1 VIEDVASWIRSN
13 GNEATASAFHL
24 AAKPRPAFQ
33 DFVRRWSIPALASI
47 AMTVSFV
54 WLTLDR
60 IHKASGV
67 KYDLASDVTSIQQSA
82 APVLK
87 IDQTFASKKGR
98 YSDYPPDVLDTS
110 FRVPLGGTCVVEGEA
125 TLTNW
130 RTDLEI
136 NVHGR
141 RPLTAAEETEAS
153 YAHSVLVGGHR
164 FFDSYQG
171 NIWYWTSSHGKIVH
185 FRLRFHNELSAPTA
199 WLEMRVWNM
208 SDDAARL
215 AIVMYAKCSK
225 PK

>member
-1 VIEDVASWIRSN
+1 MA
-13 GNEATASAFHL
+13 
-24 AAKPRPAFQ
+24 
-33 DFVRRWSIPALASI
+33 
-47 AMTVSFV
+47 VSFI
-54 WLTLDR
+54 WLTHDR
-60 IHKASGV
+60 ITKASGV
-67 KYDLASDVTSIQQSA
+67 KFDEASDVASIQQSA
-82 APVLK
+82 AQVLK

-130 RTDLEI
+130 HTDLEI

-171 NIWYWTSSHGKIVH
+171 DIWYWNSSHGKIVH
-185 FRLRFHNELSAPTA
+185 FRRRFHIDELPAPTA
-199 WLEMRVWNM
+199 YLAMRVWNM
-208 SDDAARL
+208 SYDAAR
-215 AIVMYAKCSK
+215 AAVVMYAKCSK
-225 PK
+225 PSSKPK